1 MRLGIL
7 LCVIMAASTVRSL
20 AQGRQPRAA
29 AVDSGPLAAVQLGS
43 RRVFLPSA
51 ADSFPRARPFGD
63 STHEGAKT
71 LCLSVGRGENAAIL
85 LLDDEDLGLWMAALT
100 TDSSVYRNCPHL
112 NMSVRLL
119 YDGQSYDLSTN
130 LAIIQ
135 RRLGRPTLRGDT
147 LTWGR
152 QWTRTI
158 TGAPM
163 PNDGA
168 AGLKVIRRR
177 GHIIWIAVHR
187 LETS

>member
-1 MRLGIL
+1 
-7 LCVIMAASTVRSL
+7 
-20 AQGRQPRAA
+20 
-29 AVDSGPLAAVQLGS
+29 
-43 RRVFLPSA
+43 
-51 ADSFPRARPFGD
+51 
-63 STHEGAKT
+63 
-71 LCLSVGRGENAAIL
+71 
-85 LLDDEDLGLWMAALT
+85 
-100 TDSSVYRNCPHL
+100 
-112 NMSVRLL
+112 MSVRLL

-158 TGAPM
+158 MGAPM

-168 AGLKVIRRR
+168 AGLKVIRRN